1 MVEGPSDLLPI
12 AALRDLRVD
21 LQVPFESPWPTWA
34 MT

>member
-12 AALRDLRVD
+12 AALQGLRVD
-21 LQVPFESPWPTWA
+21 LQVTFESPWPTWA